1 MVNRVPSDLILTSAK
16 QRHLMPMAEDNEQ
29 IRTMNIPAGLGEAL
43 LHSASD
49 AIIAT
54 DREGN
59 ITFWNPGAERI
70 FGFTAKEATGQSLD
84 LIIPENLR
92 ARHWSGFRHT
102 METGTSRYGHGDLLS
117 VPGLTK
123 EGARISVEFT
133 ILLLRD
139 GTQAVN
145 GTVAVMRDVTKRFEE
160 VRDLKRRLA
169 EADGRSK

>member
-1 MVNRVPSDLILTSAK
+1 MRMMD
-16 QRHLMPMAEDNEQ
+16 
-29 IRTMNIPAGLGEAL
+29 IPAGLAEAL

-54 DREGN
+54 DRDGR

-70 FGFTAKEATGQSLD
+70 FGFTAAAAIGQSLD

-102 METGTSRYGHGDLLS
+102 MATGTSRYGHGDLLS
-117 VPGLTK
+117 VPGLTRDGRK
-123 EGARISVEFT
+123 ISVEFT
-133 ILLLRD
+133 IVLLRD
-139 GTQAVN
+139 GAQAVT

-160 VRDLKRRLA
+160 MRELKRRLA
-169 EADGRSK
+169 AAGGQS

>member
-1 MVNRVPSDLILTSAK
+1 
-16 QRHLMPMAEDNEQ
+16 
-29 IRTMNIPAGLGEAL
+29 MNIPAGLVEAL

-54 DREGN
+54 DRDGR

-70 FGFTAKEATGQSLD
+70 FGFTAAEANGQSLD

-102 METGTSRYGHGDLLS
+102 MATGTSRYGHGDLLS
-117 VPGLTK
+117 VPGLTRD
-123 EGARISVEFT
+123 GARISVEFT

-139 GTQAVN
+139 GMEAVT

-160 VRDLKRRLA
+160 VRELKRRLA
-169 EADGRSK
+169 GAAPPEK

>member
-1 MVNRVPSDLILTSAK
+1 MVNRVPADLILTSAK
-16 QRHLMPMAEDNEQ
+16 QRHLMPMTEDDEQ
-29 IRTMNIPAGLGEAL
+29 MRTMNIPSGLAEAL

-54 DREGN
+54 DRDGR

-70 FGFTAKEATGQSLD
+70 FGFTAGEAVSQSLD

-92 ARHWSGFRHT
+92 ARHWNGFRHT
-102 METGTSRYGHGDLLS
+102 MATGTSRYGHGDLLS

-123 EGARISVEFT
+123 DGARISVEFT

-139 GTQAVN
+139 GMQAVT
-145 GTVAVMRDVTKRFEE
+145 GTVAVMRDVTRRFEE
-160 VRDLKRRLA
+160 MRELKRRLA
-169 EADGRSK
+169 GTGGQS

>member
-1 MVNRVPSDLILTSAK
+1 
-16 QRHLMPMAEDNEQ
+16 
-29 IRTMNIPAGLGEAL
+29 MNIPSGLGEAL
-43 LHSASD
+43 LNSGSD

-54 DREGN
+54 DREGV

-70 FGFTAKEATGQSLD
+70 FGFTAGEAVGRSLD

-117 VPGLTK
+117 VPGLTRD
-123 EGARISVEFT
+123 GRRISVEFT
-133 ILLLRD
+133 IVLLR
-139 GTQAVN
+139 GESQAVT

-160 VRDLKRRLA
+160 LRELKRRLA
-169 EADGRSK
+169 QAGASS

>member
-1 MVNRVPSDLILTSAK
+1 
-16 QRHLMPMAEDNEQ
+16 
-29 IRTMNIPAGLGEAL
+29 MNIPSGLGQAL
-43 LHSASD
+43 LDSASD

-54 DREGN
+54 DREGL

-70 FGFTAKEATGQSLD
+70 FGFTAGDVVGQSLD

-123 EGARISVEFT
+123 DGRRISVEFT
-133 ILLLRD
+133 IVLLLSQ
-139 GTQAVN
+139 TQAVT

-160 VRDLKRRLA
+160 LRELKRRLA
-169 EADGRSK
+169 QAGAS